1 MYYIL
6 EDLELLETYKDI
18 FVGNA
23 DTVRYSLDKTKC
35 IVESKELINELGQPI
50 LLKDASSIMGTTEW
64 ADNSLEN

>member
-6 EDLELLETYKDI
+6 EDLELLETYKDF

-35 IVESKELINELGQPI
+35 IVEAKETINELGQPI
-50 LLKDASSIMGTTEW
+50 LLKDARSIMGTTEW
-64 ADNSLEN
+64 FDNSLEN